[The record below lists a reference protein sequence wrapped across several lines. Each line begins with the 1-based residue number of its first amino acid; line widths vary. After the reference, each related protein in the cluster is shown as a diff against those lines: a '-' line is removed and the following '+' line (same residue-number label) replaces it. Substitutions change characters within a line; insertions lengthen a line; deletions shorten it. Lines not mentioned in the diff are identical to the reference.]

1 MIGAYEDYK
10 LNGDSQAMAGRI
22 HGELYEIYRK
32 KYEITVKEE
41 GKSTTQQI
49 ELVECDTLLVG
60 EWKRNIRM
68 REYTIVVS
76 YNG

>member
-1 MIGAYEDYK
+1 M
-10 LNGDSQAMAGRI
+10 
-22 HGELYEIYRK
+22 
-32 KYEITVKEE
+32 KEE

-49 ELVECDTLLVG
+49 ELVECDTLVVG